1 MIKNIIYCLI
11 LIIFILGTP
20 AHAWWFSQSDTEL
33 LAEALHSDEPQKV
46 EKCLDRNIE
55 SKNYTAV
62 LQLQQH
68 ARRMLLKERSRIS
81 AKPGVTFMDIQKSLE
96 PWKKI
101 DQKADSSSRKRIV
114 QQQGKY

>member
-1 MIKNIIYCLI
+1 LIKNIIYYLI
-11 LIIFILGTP
+11 LTIYILGTP
-20 AHAWWFSQSDTEL
+20 AHAWWSSQSEKEL

-68 ARRMLLKERSRIS
+68 ARRMVLKERSRIS
-81 AKPGVTFMDIQKSLE
+81 AKPGVTFMDIEKTLK
-96 PWKKI
+96 PWKRI
-101 DQKADSSSRKRIV
+101 DQKADTSSRKRIV